1 MIFLLPLGLAVV
13 GTGYF
18 VFATDEDR
26 KWKILAASLVILS
39 VAFQFVPPLQIHWII
54 PVVLQ
59 TLVAC
64 WMVIY
69 WKMNV

>member
-1 MIFLLPLGLAVV
+1 MIFLLPMMLALV

-18 VFATDEDR
+18 VFATDEDK
-26 KWKILAASLVILS
+26 KWKILSASMVLLSLV
-39 VAFQFVPPLQIHWII
+39 FQFIPALHVPWLV
-54 PVVLQ
+54 PVVMQ